1 MHSPNIDLNTLRLF
15 VLIFQMRSLTAA
27 ATRAGLTTAGASR
40 ALTRMRTLFGD
51 PLFNRHGSGM
61 APTPR
66 ANELYPRALEAIQQ
80 LTSLTSTSV
89 FEPQSRPQLFRFACY
104 EADVLSM
111 IWPALLD
118 EKGELRENIGFDLR
132 PMRENFW
139 ADLESG
145 FLDFVVAPV
154 TGSRPG
160 FHTAPICR
168 DMYVY
173 VCAKE
178 HPLVKV
184 KSERRITEEDL
195 ARYRKVTMQVP
206 MHSSA
211 VDGSCVDE
219 NEAVASP
226 EIILRTSFYTCGLA
240 MLRGTTLLAMAP
252 LQFVVD
258 VQKILDIEIL
268 GRPAKGFLHEACVIW
283 HDCRHKDPGNQW
295 LRSVILSRAPGYADP
310 MDLPVIEQY

>member
-1 MHSPNIDLNTLRLF
+1 MNLPNIDLNTLRLF

-27 ATRAGLTTAGASR
+27 AARAGLTTAGASR
-40 ALTRMRTLFGD
+40 ALARMRNLFGD
-51 PLFNRHGSGM
+51 PLFNRRGSHM
-61 APTPR
+61 VPTPR

-80 LTSLTSTSV
+80 LSSLTSTSV
-89 FEPQSRPQLFRFACY
+89 FEPQSRPQLFRFECY
-104 EADVLSM
+104 EANALSM
-111 IWPALLD
+111 IWPALLN

-160 FHTAPICR
+160 FHKAPICR

-173 VCAKE
+173 VCAKS
-178 HPLVKV
+178 HPLAKI
-184 KSERRITEEDL
+184 KTERRVTERDL
-195 ARYRKVTMQVP
+195 ARYRKITMQVP
-206 MHSSA
+206 THSSA
-211 VDGSCVDE
+211 IDGNCVEE

-252 LQFVVD
+252 LQFVVA

-268 GRPAKGFLHEACVIW
+268 GRPAKGFLHEVCVIW

-295 LRSVILSRAPGYADP
+295 LRSVILSKASGYADP
-310 MDLPVIEQY
+310 MDLPVIEQ